1 MSDTD
6 ALRRMML
13 AVERLESSAD
23 AQARQAHDALRALQQ
38 AHAAQAGLAAE
49 REVEEAR
56 LKQAMAQMFQ
66 EQQRQAANALR
77 PVVGRAWLG
86 LGALAAGFVL
96 VYVGL
101 LVMVRH
107 EQTRLQEARARADA
121 AAVSAEVLQAS
132 RHVEISSCG
141 GRPCIRID
149 RDTPT
154 WKSQG
159 GEFVL
164 VDGQGP

>member
-49 REVEEAR
+49 REAEEAR

-107 EQTRLQEARARADA
+107 EHAQLQEARARADA

>member
-1 MSDTD
+1 MSDND
-6 ALRRMML
+6 ALRRLML

-23 AQARQAHDALRALQQ
+23 AQAVQAREAQRAMQQ
-38 AHAAQAGLAAE
+38 AQAAQAGLAAA
-49 REVEEAR
+49 RDAEEAR
-56 LKQAMAQMFQ
+56 LRQAMAQVLQ
-66 EQQRQAANALR
+66 EQQRQVAGALR

-86 LGALAAGFVL
+86 LGVLAAGFVL

-101 LVMVRH
+101 LLMVRH
-107 EQTRLQEARARADA
+107 EHARLQEARARADA

-132 RHVEISSCG
+132 RNVEITSCG

-149 RDTPT
+149 RHTPT
-154 WKSQG
+154 WKSQD

-164 VDGQGP
+164 VDGKAP